1 MTKKSQKKKT
11 GIQKCFPESVS
22 WTTIKHRSS
31 HTTVHTIH
39 RHQSSNC
46 DKMLKRRGSHGY
58 KDYGLGNDQS
68 FRGRL
73 LRDVTEEKSSE
84 QSKGASFRTKLGPWR
99 AGDPRGTPQSLLFS
113 FSLALFILYFLESLC
128 VSSSFFFS
136 ASLLLA
142 SWSYSAEPFLVAL
155 LALTR
160 TLF

>member
-1 MTKKSQKKKT
+1 MAKKSQKKKT
-11 GIQKCFPESVS
+11 DLQKRFPESAS

-31 HTTVHTIH
+31 HTTVTRFTGTNHPTA
-39 RHQSSNC
+39 
-46 DKMLKRRGSHGY
+46 MLKQTGSHGY
-58 KDYGLGNDQS
+58 QGYGLGNDRS
-68 FRGRL
+68 FCGRL
-73 LRDVTEEKSSE
+73 LRDLTGEKSSE

-113 FSLALFILYFLESLC
+113 FSLALFILFFLESLC

-136 ASLLLA
+136 TSLLLA
-142 SWSYSAEPFLVAL
+142 SWSYSDEPFLVAL